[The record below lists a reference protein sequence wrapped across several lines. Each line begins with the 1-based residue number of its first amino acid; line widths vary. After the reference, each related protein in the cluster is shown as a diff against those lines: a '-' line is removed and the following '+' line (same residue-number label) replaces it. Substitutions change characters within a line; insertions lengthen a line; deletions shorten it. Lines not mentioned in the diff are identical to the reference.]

1 MSKHQITSDRTTI
14 VNTLTKLSPGA
25 MVDIQF
31 SSNKQQRIKAKLVG
45 YQEGA
50 YFAFSLPQHI
60 YAQQQD
66 HLFEGKSCVIRM
78 IVEGDAGLCVAFKTK
93 LITINKKPQIM
104 LFVEYPEQIEFIQLR
119 HKNRINTHLPVVIT
133 EQQAASISAEEASS
147 NMLEGVVLDLSE
159 GGCRI
164 ELAAP
169 SQTLSM
175 VFVQIVLRFPLNPEQ
190 PIVLN
195 GTIKS
200 QQQTSDKLR
209 LGVQLEAN
217 KQLKAV
223 FSKLNMFNHPSLA
236 A

>member
-1 MSKHQITSDRTTI
+1 
-14 VNTLTKLSPGA
+14 
-25 MVDIQF
+25 
-31 SSNKQQRIKAKLVG
+31 
-45 YQEGA
+45 
-50 YFAFSLPQHI
+50 
-60 YAQQQD
+60 
-66 HLFEGKSCVIRM
+66 M

-119 HKNRINTHLPVVIT
+119 HESRINTHLPVVIS
-133 EQQAASISAEEASS
+133 EQQASS

-169 SQTLSM
+169 SQRLSM
-175 VFVQIVLRFPLNPEQ
+175 VFVQIILRFPLTPEK

-195 GTIKS
+195 GAIKS

-209 LGVQLEAN
+209 VGIQFDAN
-217 KQLKAV
+217 KQLKAI
-223 FSKLNMFNHPSLA
+223 FNKLNMFNHPSFA
-236 A
+236 V